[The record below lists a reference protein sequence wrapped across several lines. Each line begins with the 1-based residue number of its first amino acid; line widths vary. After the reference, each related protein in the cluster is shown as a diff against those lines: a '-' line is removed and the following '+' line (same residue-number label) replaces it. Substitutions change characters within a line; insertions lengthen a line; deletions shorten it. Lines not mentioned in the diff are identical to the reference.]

1 MSVNRKAPIRTCIGC
16 RKPANKKDLI
26 RVLKTAENEIL
37 IDKTGKK
44 NGRGA
49 YICCSLECIKK
60 AKKTRGL
67 GQVNQKIRKKF
78 EKPIDKAGRVC
89 YNITRCERADCA
101 HITEEYFRRNRKCP
115 HLCRRKRLW
124 CVSGM

>member
-1 MSVNRKAPIRTCIGC
+1 M
-16 RKPANKKDLI
+16 L
-26 RVLKTAENEIL
+26 RVLKTENEGII
-37 IDKTGKK
+37 IDTTGKK

-78 EKPIDKAGRVC
+78 EKPIDKEGRV
-89 YNITRCERADCA
+89 
-101 HITEEYFRRNRKCP
+101 
-115 HLCRRKRLW
+115 
-124 CVSGM
+124 M